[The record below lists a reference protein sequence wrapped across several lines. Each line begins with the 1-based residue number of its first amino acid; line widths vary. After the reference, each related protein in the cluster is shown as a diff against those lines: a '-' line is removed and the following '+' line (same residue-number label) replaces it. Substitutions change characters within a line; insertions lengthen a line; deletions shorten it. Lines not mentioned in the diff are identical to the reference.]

1 MIYYEIIY
9 SSLIDCL
16 NLYKNKKMTN
26 KKQYNKLKNLYIN
39 FSDIA
44 QRLIF
49 S

>member
-9 SSLIDCL
+9 SSLIDYL
-16 NLYKNKKMTN
+16 NLYKNKKTN
-26 KKQYNKLKNLYIN
+26 KKLYNKLNLYIN
-39 FSDIA
+39 FSDIG